1 MARNGIGVK
10 RRREVEKVSQSS
22 GRAYSSNNT
31 RRRGSKYDTGDYT
44 LSKTKGYDK
53 VNKEN
58 KERRGRKKK
67 K

>member
-10 RRREVEKVSQSS
+10 RRRKVEKVSQSS
-22 GRAYSSNNT
+22 GRAYHSNAG
-31 RRRGSKYDTGDYT
+31 RRGSKYDTGDYT
-44 LSKTKGYDK
+44 LNKTKGYDK